1 MEEINTATFKYYLV
15 LLSKN
20 MKTICVKFEAEFVRR
35 MERVMKEHGYATKSE
50 FIRESIRNFIK
61 ELEKN
66 SV

>member
-1 MEEINTATFKYYLV
+1 
-15 LLSKN
+15 